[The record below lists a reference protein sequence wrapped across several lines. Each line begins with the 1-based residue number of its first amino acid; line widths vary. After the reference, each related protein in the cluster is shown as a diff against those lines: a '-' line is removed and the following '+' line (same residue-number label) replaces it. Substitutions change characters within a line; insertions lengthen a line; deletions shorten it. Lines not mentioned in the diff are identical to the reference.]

1 MQQAKFVFFNA
12 EDAQVKVSIAQQV
25 VGFADNATALAQL
38 LKANSV
44 TQNDDLFFSSSVD
57 FASEEGFAN
66 DNAAHDI
73 IESAV
78 AML

>member
-1 MQQAKFVFFNA
+1 MFVYFNA
-12 EDAQVKVSIAQQV
+12 EDAQVKLSIDSKV
-25 VGFADNATALAQL
+25 IGYADNAKQLANLLRSNNVTAEQEMY
-38 LKANSV
+38 
-44 TQNDDLFFSSSVD
+44 FSSSVD

>member
-66 DNAAHDI
+66 DSAAHAI
-73 IESAV
+73 IEDAV
-78 AML
+78 DML

>member
-1 MQQAKFVFFNA
+1 MFVFFNA

-66 DNAAHDI
+66 DNAAHEMIDA
-73 IESAV
+73 AV
-78 AML
+78 NIFAN

>member
-1 MQQAKFVFFNA
+1 MFVYFNA
-12 EDAQVKVSIAQQV
+12 EDAQVKLSIDSNV
-25 VGFADNATALAQL
+25 VGYADNAQQLANLLSANNVTAD
-38 LKANSV
+38 NEMY
-44 TQNDDLFFSSSVD
+44 FSSSVD